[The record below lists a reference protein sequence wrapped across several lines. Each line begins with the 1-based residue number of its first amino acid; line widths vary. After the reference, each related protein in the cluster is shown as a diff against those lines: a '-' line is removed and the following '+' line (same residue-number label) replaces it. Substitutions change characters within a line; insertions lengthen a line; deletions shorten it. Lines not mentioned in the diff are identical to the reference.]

1 MNFPVFTNPRINLN
15 RILNLNL
22 NLEFVRK
29 KKKNI
34 RKFKNFLTYVPP
46 PPESINP
53 RVCRRIQESVNPKAL
68 KFTSA

>member
-1 MNFPVFTNPRINLN
+1 MNFPVSTNPRINLN

-46 PPESINP
+46 PP
-53 RVCRRIQESVNPKAL
+53 
-68 KFTSA
+68 